1 MDTVKARFG
10 KSIGLLVF
18 LSLFVACGIEMETLS
33 LDEVNMEATVSN
45 SNSFEYFR
53 APKVFEND
61 PSDVWGMEKDSS
73 KDFKIVNLDD
83 EHKNVI
89 QLKWNRTSEWVGF
102 GIGWNKWQAKDLSD
116 ITEEGGFVFDVRAI
130 DDRSNIPTLIFLLE
144 DYSGV
149 MSAGVVGSESLQRYP
164 INEEWQSFRL
174 PLSAFDIASSG
185 IDLTNI
191 KQLVVEFQG
200 SGQLYVDNI
209 QLIECSPYNHQWK
222 EEFPSSK
229 VRLDES
235 TVVFDG
241 NFDQVWG
248 LGQFGTRN
256 YQITPRK
263 TLEMKWNNTEFSAK
277 SSFGTSWANW
287 KFVDL
292 SAVQENASLTFE
304 VQNLQGVNQ
313 ELGLEV
319 LLQDYSYN
327 QSPVTINGSTS
338 SMSDFTKEWVKIDI
352 PLSTFAKNN
361 LQMENIKQL
370 IFRTQGSG
378 HIEIRDIK
386 IRVNE

>member
-1 MDTVKARFG
+1 MDTLKTAFG
-10 KSIGLLVF
+10 KNMGLLVF

-33 LDEVNMEATVSN
+33 LDEVSMETTASSN
-45 SNSFEYFR
+45 NSFEYFR

-61 PSDVWGMEKDSS
+61 PSDVWGMEKDAS

-89 QLKWNRTSEWVGF
+89 QLKWNRTNEWVGF

-116 ITEEGGFVFDVRAI
+116 ITEEGGFIFDVRAI

-149 MSAGVVGSESLQRYP
+149 MSAGVVGSESLERYP
-164 INEEWQSFRL
+164 INEEWQSFKL
-174 PLSAFDIASSG
+174 PLSAFDLASSG

-209 QLIECSPYNHQWK
+209 QLAKCSPYKHQWK
-222 EEFPSSK
+222 DEFPSSK
-229 VRLDES
+229 VRVDES
-235 TVVFDG
+235 VVVFDG
-241 NFDQVWG
+241 RFDKVWG
-248 LGQFGTRN
+248 LGTFGSRH

-263 TLEMKWNNTEFSAK
+263 TLEMKWNNTEFSAS

-292 SAVQENASLTFE
+292 SSVVNKASLTFE
-304 VQNLQGVNQ
+304 VQNLQGVDQ

-319 LLQDYSYN
+319 LLQDYNYHE
-327 QSPVTINGSTS
+327 SPITINGSTS
-338 SMSDFTKEWVKIDI
+338 SMSEFTKEWVKIDI
-352 PLSTFAKNN
+352 PLSAFLKNN

-370 IFRTQGSG
+370 VFRTEGSG

-386 IRVNE
+386 IRVDE